1 MCTFG
6 IAFWGAWPDGHPNS
20 ERPSFELPACR
31 LGQIKLRFSVLSGT
45 CIIERKI
52 QMAVEGE
59 DSLLDL
65 VGFFKELF

>member
-1 MCTFG
+1 
-6 IAFWGAWPDGHPNS
+6 
-20 ERPSFELPACR
+20 LPAGR